1 MSGEARAEVTVLGD
15 VQGVGFRYG
24 ARSRA
29 SSLGISGW
37 IRNER
42 DGSVRAVFEGPR
54 DAVESLVGW
63 CRRGPSGARVDDVQV
78 DWEDPRGERG
88 FAVG

>member
-1 MSGEARAEVTVLGD
+1 VSDEARAEVTVRGD
-15 VQGVGFRYG
+15 VQGVGFRYS
-24 ARSRA
+24 ARARA
-29 SSLGISGW
+29 SSVGLSGW
-37 IRNER
+37 VRNER

-78 DWEDPRGERG
+78 DWEDPHGERG